1 MTATQPSTST
11 EPSLSTQPSADQSTT
26 GHPVQGRRKRRGRG
40 PRLLLTIAVILVG
53 MATMAVTSLALFT
66 DTETVGSNN
75 FASGTIDITATP
87 ATAVVSAVAM
97 APGDQVTNSLTVAN
111 AGNLEFRYSLS
122 STTDENILASELV
135 LTVKSGVTTCDDTN
149 WTVDGTTIYS
159 GVLGNTAPVAVFGDP
174 TAGADPGDRVLPA
187 ASNEIL
193 CLNVTLPASTT
204 IGQGVS
210 SVATLTFEAEQTSNN
225 P

>member
-1 MTATQPSTST
+1 MTATQPPTAADPSTSQT
-11 EPSLSTQPSADQSTT
+11 ASEPPAGQQ
-26 GHPVQGRRKRRGRG
+26 RKRRGRAA
-40 PRLLLTIAVILVG
+40 RLLLTIAVILVG
-53 MATMAVTSLALFT
+53 VATMAVTSLALFT
-66 DTETVGSNN
+66 DTETVGSNS

-111 AGNLEFRYSLS
+111 AGNLQFRYSLS
-122 STTDENILASELV
+122 STTDENVLASELV
-135 LTVKSGVTTCDDTN
+135 LTVKSGVTTCDDAN
-149 WTVDGTTIYS
+149 WAADGTTIYS
-159 GVLGNTAPVAVFGDP
+159 GVLGNTAPISVFGDP
-174 TAGADPGDRVLPA
+174 TAGADPGDRVLSA
-187 ASNEIL
+187 ASNEVL
-193 CLNVTLPASTT
+193 CFNVTLPASTT